1 MKRLKKI
8 EGDQLPIDELLPE
21 APKGDHKLIRLRS
34 YTTSTFYYRGTQP
47 SKIFDDLNDLNE
59 QNETLRSQN

>member
-21 APKGDHKLIRLRS
+21 APKSDLKLIRLRS
-34 YTTSTFYYRGTQP
+34 YTTSTYYRGTQP
-47 SKIFDDLNDLNE
+47 SKIFDDLNELNE
-59 QNETLRSQN
+59 QNETLHSQN